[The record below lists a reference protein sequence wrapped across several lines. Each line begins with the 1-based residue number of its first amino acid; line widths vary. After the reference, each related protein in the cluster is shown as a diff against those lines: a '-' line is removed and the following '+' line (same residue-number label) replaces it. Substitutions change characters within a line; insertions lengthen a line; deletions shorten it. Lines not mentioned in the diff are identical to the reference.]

1 MAIPVIEMG
10 NLKGNEKERF
20 MAEMGK
26 ACEEVGFFQLKGHSV
41 PLELM
46 ERVKKVCSEHYNRV
60 REPKFKTE
68 SVPVKLLNKSL
79 TEAELSNSSEPKK
92 VENVDW
98 EDCFVLQYAQEDYPW
113 PSEPSE
119 FKETMMEFGK
129 EITKLAETLLEILS
143 ENLGLEKGYLKTTLA
158 GGDGPDD
165 KAFFGTKI
173 SHYPP
178 CPRPELVEGL
188 RAHTDAGGLILLFQD
203 DEVGGLQVLDNTGRW
218 IDAPPMKDTLV
229 IDIGDQLEAIS
240 NGRYRSAWH
249 RVLATDNGNR
259 MSVASFYNP
268 SFDAVISP
276 APQLILQP
284 KEGSEL
290 SLYPKFVFGDYMNV
304 YAQQK
309 FLPKEPRFQA
319 VTALQY

>member
-10 NLKGNEKERF
+10 SLKGNEREKF

-26 ACEEVGFFQLKGHSV
+26 ACEEVGFFQLTGHGLPV
-41 PLELM
+41 ELM
-46 ERVKKVCSEHYNRV
+46 ERVKKVCSEHYTHV

-68 SVPVKLLNKSL
+68 SLPVKMLNKSL
-79 TEAELSNSSEPKK
+79 KEAELTNSTEPKK

-98 EDCFVLQYAQEDYPW
+98 EDCIVLQYAQDYPW

-119 FKETMMEFGK
+119 FKETMEEFGK
-129 EITKLAETLLEILS
+129 EITKLAERLLEMLS
-143 ENLGLEKGYLKTTLA
+143 EYLGLEKGYLKKTLA
-158 GGDGPDD
+158 GGDGLDH

-178 CPRPELVEGL
+178 CPRPDLVEGL

-203 DEVGGLQVLDNTGRW
+203 EEVGGLQVLDNTGRW
-218 IDAPPMKDTLV
+218 IDAPPMKDSLV

-240 NGRYRSAWH
+240 NGRFRSAWH

-259 MSVASFYNP
+259 LSVASFYNP

-276 APQLILQP
+276 APQLLLQAN
-284 KEGSEL
+284 EGSEP
-290 SLYPKFVFGDYMNV
+290 SIYPKFVFGDYMNV
-304 YAQQK
+304 YAEQK
-309 FLPKEPRFQA
+309 FQAKEPRFQA
-319 VTALQY
+319 VTTMQY